1 MQDVSLHLI
10 VFLIA
15 SAVLSF
21 LVLYGLVKLFVS
33 VKKKQKGEDEHSNV
47 GFVVDTFHG
56 LVAQLKEK
64 EKELDVLRT
73 RAEERAGLMEDYSEN
88 ILRSVPSGVV
98 SLDGNWRTVTVNTAA
113 ERILEIRAEDV
124 AGKDIS
130 AVFTGSV
137 DLKSLG
143 TVERGETQYITPSRK
158 RRWLGYSFTPLVD
171 ASEEVIGQL
180 LIFTDLTELKALQSQ
195 VELRQR
201 LASLGEM
208 AAGIAHELRNPM
220 GVIDGYMRLL
230 SKKVDPS
237 LAQTVEAV
245 SEEVALM
252 NRIIT
257 EFLSFARP
265 RELNLEDVNLRGL
278 LEECRGSVL
287 GDREDVEVSIQV
299 EDDVTIRADRT
310 LLRQAFTNLI
320 QNAADAQEGGG
331 SIAFTGTAED
341 EFLILAVGD
350 AGPGIDEEIREK
362 VFLPFFTTKEQGT
375 GLGLPLVHRIITGHG
390 GSIEILDTV
399 EGGTMFRVK
408 LPR

>member
-1 MQDVSLHLI
+1 MPDVSLHLI
-10 VFLIA
+10 LFFMA

-21 LVLYGLVKLFVS
+21 LVLYGLVKLYVG
-33 VKKKQKGEDEHSNV
+33 VKKKQKGQDEHSNV

-56 LVAQLKEK
+56 LVARLKEK
-64 EKELDVLRT
+64 EKELEVLRT
-73 RAEERAGLMEDYSEN
+73 RAEERAGRMEDYNEN

-98 SLDGNWRTVTVNTAA
+98 SLDESWRTVTVNAAA
-113 ERILEIRAEDV
+113 EKILEIRAEDV
-124 AGKDIS
+124 AGRDIS
-130 AVFTGSV
+130 AVFEGSL
-137 DLKSLG
+137 DLKALG
-143 TVERGETQYITPSRK
+143 TVERGETQHITPLGK

-171 ASEEVIGQL
+171 AREKVIGQL

-237 LAQTVEAV
+237 LAETVEAV
-245 SEEVALM
+245 TREVALM

-257 EFLSFARP
+257 EFLAFARP

-278 LEECRGSVL
+278 LEECRESVL
-287 GDREDVEVSIQV
+287 GAREDIEVSIHV
-299 EDDVTIRADRT
+299 EDDVTLRADRT
-310 LLRQAFTNLI
+310 LLRQVFTNLI

-331 SIAFTGTAED
+331 SIGFSGSAED
-341 EFLILAVGD
+341 DVFTLAVRD
-350 AGPGIDEEIREK
+350 AGPGIEEEIREK

-390 GSIEILDTV
+390 GSIEIEDGA
-399 EGGTMFRVK
+399 EGGSMFRVK
-408 LPR
+408 LPL